1 MGMYNLRTLTSAN
14 TADLLVADQDASR
27 SSCRTGRWRCENW
40 NDRWNDH
47 YYFRSGPISGHVAAT
62 CSLVGQGVPH
72 AASDKARV
80 CEIWR

>member
-1 MGMYNLRTLTSAN
+1 MGMYNLRTLTSDN
-14 TADLLVADQDASR
+14 TSDLLVADQDTSR
-27 SSCRTGRWRCENW
+27 SSCRAGRWRCENW

-47 YYFRSGPISGHVAAT
+47 YYFRSGPISGHVTAT

-72 AASDKARV
+72 AASDEARV

>member
-1 MGMYNLRTLTSAN
+1 MMGMYNLRTLTSTN

-72 AASDKARV
+72 EARV